1 MNREHPVLVFDYD
14 ASQKTFSSA
23 IEVIDSNRAPLA
35 LVSPR
40 GLKPN
45 SSAIK
50 YWWAHRAIP
59 QTRFG
64 VEEKLQELG
73 LDKHYQLPFASFGL
87 SLSDQYWVKP
97 ENLDGLNWKDINYFN
112 NGFESIASNIASEKG
127 AAKKDAAYKTA
138 AKRGASKDSK
148 DKQSADKDS
157 ENIKSASRDSENR
170 KSAKESDMSSNWL
183 AEVGLNSPDNT
194 SEGELKKTWICKGKK
209 RILLKG
215 SSALGQE
222 PYNELLATRLFKRL
236 LNNDE
241 YVDYFLDDCF
251 GETVSACECFLHD
264 DEEYIPAYYVLNVMK
279 KPNHYNN
286 FVHLI
291 DCFEAL
297 GVRHS
302 DLFLSK
308 MIVCDDILGNF
319 DRHFRNFGVI
329 RNVETLE
336 CKMAPLFD
344 SGSSLWCNK
353 TLSELEAKNY
363 TFNTKPF
370 YEDANRQ
377 LRLVDDYSWFD
388 ISLVRDFPEE
398 VGDVLSKCKELKLR
412 SSCIAD
418 AVSSRIKRIEAI
430 L

>member
-1 MNREHPVLVFDYD
+1 MQLLTVLEAAKALGISKPRVYQLIQNGTLEAQKVSNAWLIDESSVIARKAKKISAGRPSRVSQSSSTKYILMNREHPVLVFDYD

-215 SSALGQE
+215 SSALGQ
-222 PYNELLATRLFKRL
+222 
-236 LNNDE
+236 
-241 YVDYFLDDCF
+241 
-251 GETVSACECFLHD
+251 
-264 DEEYIPAYYVLNVMK
+264 
-279 KPNHYNN
+279 
-286 FVHLI
+286 
-291 DCFEAL
+291 
-297 GVRHS
+297 
-302 DLFLSK
+302 
-308 MIVCDDILGNF
+308 
-319 DRHFRNFGVI
+319 
-329 RNVETLE
+329 
-336 CKMAPLFD
+336 
-344 SGSSLWCNK
+344 
-353 TLSELEAKNY
+353 
-363 TFNTKPF
+363 
-370 YEDANRQ
+370 
-377 LRLVDDYSWFD
+377 
-388 ISLVRDFPEE
+388 
-398 VGDVLSKCKELKLR
+398 
-412 SSCIAD
+412 
-418 AVSSRIKRIEAI
+418 
-430 L
+430 